1 MKPPY
6 NYGISQEDA
15 LTERRA
21 LDIREGDRLLCVAS
35 AGEVPLNLLALGP
48 VAIEAVDIS
57 PAQLFLCRLKLSA
70 CRALEPLEAA
80 ALLGFMDAS
89 AEKRRRLFDRTSA
102 FLDDDE
108 KGFWAANMP
117 AVKRGPVRAG
127 RFERY
132 LGRFSPAALA
142 VLGERKLRR
151 LFEQDTVAA
160 QQEYFDRFLST
171 AVLKVL
177 FKVAFHPRLYRKR
190 GIAEEGLRHGEIRDI
205 ADFFYG
211 RLRDFCASTPARRNP
226 YLQFFFFGRVLF
238 PEALPEYLSE
248 EGMRRVRESHASIA
262 WRLESYREAVDKSPP
277 GWFNKFHLS
286 NIGDWMGLEEYA
298 GLLALVCDKAAPSSR
313 AISRYIHLDHPLPEA
328 LRERIV
334 RRDDRGE
341 ELVRADR
348 FPFYNLVV
356 MELRR

>member
-21 LDIREGDRLLCVAS
+21 LEIREDDRLLCVAS

-57 PAQLFLCRLKLSA
+57 AAQLFLSRLKLGA

-80 ALLGFMDAS
+80 EFLGFMDAPS
-89 AEKRRRLFDRTSA
+89 EKRKRLFDRTTA

-117 AVKRGPVRAG
+117 AVEKGPVHAG

-132 LGRFSPAALA
+132 LGRFSPAAVA
-142 VLGERKLRR
+142 VLGKRKLRR
-151 LFEQDTVAA
+151 LFEQDTVAS
-160 QQEYFDRFLST
+160 QREYFDRFLST

-190 GIAEEGLRHGEIRDI
+190 GIAEEGLRHGGKRDI
-205 ADFFYG
+205 AAFFYG
-211 RLRDFCASTPARRNP
+211 RFRDFCAATPARSNL
-226 YLQFFFFGRVLF
+226 YLQFCLYGRVLF

-248 EGMRRVRESHASIA
+248 EGMRRVQKNHASIA
-262 WRLESYREAVDKSPP
+262 WRLESYQEAVRKCAP
-277 GWFNKFHLS
+277 GRFNKFHFS
-286 NIGDWMGLEEYA
+286 NIGDWMGREEYA
-298 GLLALVCDKAAPSSR
+298 GLLALVCAKAGPSSR
-313 AISRYIHLDHPLPEA
+313 AISRYIHLDYPLPEA
-328 LRERIV
+328 LKERIV

-341 ELVRADR
+341 ELVRSDR

-356 MELRR
+356 MELR

>member
-6 NYGISQEDA
+6 NYGLSQEDA

-57 PAQLFLCRLKLSA
+57 PAQLFLSQLKMGA

-80 ALLGFMDAS
+80 ELLGFMDAS
-89 AEKRRRLFDRTSA
+89 ADERRRLFDRTSA
-102 FLDDDE
+102 FLGDDE
-108 KGFWAANMP
+108 KRFWAANMP
-117 AVKRGPVRAG
+117 AVDMGPVRAG

-142 VLGERKLRR
+142 VLGKRKLRR

-177 FKVAFHPRLYRKR
+177 FKVAFHHRLYRKR
-190 GIAEEGLRHGEIRDI
+190 GIADEGLRHGGKRDI
-205 ADFFYG
+205 AAFFYG
-211 RLRDFCASTPARRNP
+211 RFRDFCAATPARRNL
-226 YLQFFFFGRVLF
+226 YLQFCLFGNVLF

-248 EGMRRVRESHASIA
+248 EGMLRVREIHASIA
-262 WRLESYREAVDKSPP
+262 WRLESYQDAVGKCVP
-277 GWFNKFHLS
+277 GRFNKFHLS

-298 GLLALVCDKAAPSSR
+298 GLLALVCAKAAPSSR
-313 AISRYIHLDHPLPEA
+313 AVSRYIHLDHPLPEA

-341 ELVRADR
+341 ELVRSDR
-348 FPFYNLVV
+348 FPFYNLAV
-356 MELRR
+356 MELR

>member
-35 AGEVPLNLLALGP
+35 GGEVPLNMLALGG

-57 PAQLFLCRLKLSA
+57 PAQLFLSRLKLAA
-70 CRALEPLEAA
+70 CRALEPFEAA

-89 AEKRRRLFDRTSA
+89 AAKRRRLFDRTAA
-102 FLDDDE
+102 FLDNDE
-108 KGFWAANMP
+108 KSFWAENMP

-132 LGRFSPAALA
+132 LGRFSPAARA

-151 LFEQDTVAA
+151 LFEQGTVAA
-160 QQEYFDRFLST
+160 QREYFDRFLST
-171 AVLKVL
+171 AVLNVL

-190 GIAEEGLRHGEIRDI
+190 GVTEEGLRHRGKRDM
-205 ADFFYG
+205 AGFFFG
-211 RLRDFCASTPARRNP
+211 RFRDFCTATPARRNP
-226 YLQFFFFGRVLF
+226 YLQFCFFGSVLF

-248 EGMRRVRESHASIA
+248 EGMLRVRANPASIA
-262 WRLESYREAVDKSPP
+262 WRLESYQEAVAKSPR

-286 NIGDWMGLEEYA
+286 NIGDWMGLDEYA
-298 GLLALVCDKAAPSSR
+298 GLLALVCAKAAPSSR
-313 AISRYIHLDHPLPEA
+313 AVSRYIHLDHPLPEA

-334 RRDDRGE
+334 RRDDRGR
-341 ELVRADR
+341 ELVRSDR
-348 FPFYNLVV
+348 FPFYDLVV
-356 MELRR
+356 MEIG

>member
-21 LDIREGDRLLCVAS
+21 LDIREGDRLLCIAS
-35 AGEVPLNLLALGP
+35 AGEVPLNILALGP
-48 VAIEAVDIS
+48 VTIEAVDIS
-57 PAQLFLCRLKLSA
+57 TAQLFLSQLKMGA

-89 AEKRRRLFDRTSA
+89 AEKRRRLFDRTA
-102 FLDDDE
+102 AYLDDDE
-108 KGFWAANMP
+108 KVFWAANMP
-117 AVKRGPVRAG
+117 AVDMGPIRAG

-142 VLGERKLRR
+142 VLGKGKLSR

-160 QQEYFDRFLST
+160 QREYFDRFLST
-171 AVLKVL
+171 AALKAL

-190 GIAEEGLRHGEIRDI
+190 GIAEEGLRHGGKRDI
-205 ADFFYG
+205 AAFFYG
-211 RLRDFCASTPARRNP
+211 RFRDFCTATPARRNL
-226 YLQFFFFGRVLF
+226 YLQFCLFGKVLY

-248 EGMRRVRESHASIA
+248 EGIHRVRENHASIA
-262 WRLESYREAVDKSPP
+262 WRLESYQEALGESSP
-277 GWFNKFHLS
+277 GRFNKFHLS
-286 NIGDWMGLEEYA
+286 NIGDWMGREEYA

-334 RRDDRGE
+334 RRDDRGQ
-341 ELVRADR
+341 ELVRSDR
-348 FPFYNLVV
+348 FPFYNLAV
-356 MELRR
+356 MELR

>member
-15 LTERRA
+15 LTEQRA
-21 LDIREGDRLLCVAS
+21 LDIRENDRLLCVAS
-35 AGEVPLNLLALGP
+35 AGEIPLNLLALGR
-48 VAIEAVDIS
+48 VAIEAVDVS
-57 PAQLFLCRLKLSA
+57 AAQLYLSQLKMGA

-80 ALLGFMDAS
+80 EFLGFMDAS
-89 AEKRRRLFDRTSA
+89 AEKRRRLFDRTAA

-108 KGFWAANMP
+108 KAFWAANMP
-117 AVKRGPVRAG
+117 AVERGAVCAG

-142 VLGERKLRR
+142 VLGKKKLRR

-160 QQEYFDRFLST
+160 QREYFDRFLST
-171 AVLKVL
+171 AALKAL

-190 GIAEEGLRHGEIRDI
+190 GIAEEGLRHGGKRDI
-205 ADFFYG
+205 AAFFYG
-211 RLRDFCASTPARRNP
+211 RFRDFCTATPARRNL
-226 YLQFFFFGRVLF
+226 YLQFCFFGRVLF

-248 EGMRRVRESHASIA
+248 EGMRRIRTSYANIA
-262 WRLESYREAVDKSPP
+262 WRLESYQEALGESAP
-277 GWFNKFHLS
+277 GRFNKFHLS
-286 NIGDWMGLEEYA
+286 NIGDWMGREEYA
-298 GLLALVCDKAAPSSR
+298 GLLALVCAKAGPSSR
-313 AISRYIHLDHPLPEA
+313 AVSRYIHLDHPLPEA

-334 RRDDRGE
+334 RRDDRGQ
-341 ELVRADR
+341 ELVRSDR

-356 MELRR
+356 MELR